1 MQAVV
6 VKKFRDKNTNQIMMP
21 GMKITVTTDRL
32 AEINSTDLFA
42 VAVGENPAASAAPVE
57 TPAQSPVNHK
67 KPKGGKKNG
76 K

>member
-21 GMKITVTTDRL
+21 GMKITVTPERFE
-32 AEINSTDLFA
+32 EINSTALFVA
-42 VAVGENPAASAAPVE
+42 AVGEAPAAPTALA
-57 TPAQSPVNHK
+57 K
-67 KPKGGKKNG
+67 KTKGGKKNA